1 MFYKINDSDIVSYAD
16 ANTPC
21 ASSSNLD
28 VIINKI
34 EENTNNLL
42 QSFRNNH
49 VKANADKCHLL
60 VTGNYL

>member
-16 ANTPC
+16 FNTPC

-34 EENTNNLL
+34 EENSLL
-42 QSFRNNH
+42 HSLRNM
-49 VKANADKCHLL
+49 KANADKCHLL

>member
-1 MFYKINDSDIVSYAD
+1 MFYIYDDIVSYAD

-28 VIINKI
+28 VIIKKI

-42 QSFRNNH
+42 HSLRNM
-49 VKANADKCHLL
+49 KAIADKCHLL